1 MSGSFLRSRSK
12 SCLQKLLERRSIFTI
27 ENGVSSSSS
36 SSSLQ
41 TVITKQQSRSFYRS
55 PIVFRK
61 IKESGFCSPSPST
74 LSSSFCSSTSSS
86 SSAVSTK
93 NGIIGWY
100 LGLIE
105 SRPILTKSITSAL
118 IYTASDLS
126 SQMLTEATE
135 EPLDSIRTLR
145 MAGYGLLIMGPSLHF
160 WFNFVSKVLPKRDVL
175 TTLKKIFMGQT
186 IYGPIMATVFF
197 SLNAGL
203 QGENGAEII
212 ARLKRDLLPTLKN
225 GLIYWPMCDFIT
237 FKFIP
242 VRLQPLVSNSFAYLW
257 TIYLTYMAGLA
268 KAAPSE
274 ICED

>member
-41 TVITKQQSRSFYRS
+41 QQSRSFYRS
-55 PIVFRK
+55 PIVYRK
-61 IKESGFCSPSPST
+61 IKESGFCSPST
-74 LSSSFCSSTSSS
+74 LSSSFCSSSSSSSSS

-268 KAAPSE
+268 KAGPSE

>member
-12 SCLQKLLERRSIFTI
+12 SCLQQLLERRSIFTI

-36 SSSLQ
+36 FQ
-41 TVITKQQSRSFYRS
+41 TVITKQQFRSFYRS
-55 PIVFRK
+55 PIVYRK
-61 IKESGFCSPSPST
+61 VKESGICSPST
-74 LSSSFCSSTSSS
+74 LASSFCSSSSS
-86 SSAVSTK
+86 SSAVSSK

-126 SQMLTEATE
+126 SQVLTEATE

-186 IYGPIMATVFF
+186 VYGPIMATVFF

-225 GLIYWPMCDFIT
+225 GLIYWPMCDFVT

-268 KAAPSE
+268 KAGE
-274 ICED
+274 

>member
-36 SSSLQ
+36 SPLQ
-41 TVITKQQSRSFYRS
+41 TVITKQQFRSFYRS
-55 PIVFRK
+55 PIVYRK
-61 IKESGFCSPSPST
+61 IKESGFCSPST
-74 LSSSFCSSTSSS
+74 LSSSFCSSSSSSSS

-268 KAAPSE
+268 KAGPSE

>member
-41 TVITKQQSRSFYRS
+41 QQSRSFYRS
-55 PIVFRK
+55 PIVYRK
-61 IKESGFCSPSPST
+61 IKESGFCSPST
-74 LSSSFCSSTSSS
+74 LSSSFCSSSSSS

-126 SQMLTEATE
+126 SQVLTEATK

-203 QGENGAEII
+203 QAFGEQFICLSVDYIPYLHG
-212 ARLKRDLLPTLKN
+212 RL
-225 GLIYWPMCDFIT
+225 
-237 FKFIP
+237 
-242 VRLQPLVSNSFAYLW
+242 
-257 TIYLTYMAGLA
+257 
-268 KAAPSE
+268 SE
-274 ICED
+274 SSSE